1 MASKSSVGPVSR
13 RSDGP
18 AQSGFT
24 LVELLVVIA
33 IIAILV
39 GLLLPAVQ
47 TAREAG
53 RRSACS
59 NNLKQIGLALANYHD
74 SKRRFH
80 PVLGFRE
87 FAASNDPAK
96 AVNDIGSLVVL
107 APYAEQSDLY
117 NGALAGTGY
126 AKNNAFLNG
135 TRATLEWVLCPS
147 DSEARKCASAG
158 NYKCNG
164 GDVFCDRYNRS
175 SRRGPFQPITIT
187 GTNQAYSGGPYNEP
201 DSNPK
206 ETFSSTSGRYT
217 RDKDITDGLS
227 KTLAYTEH
235 VVIDGTIK
243 IGPIFAK
250 PAWSVSGWAGATS
263 VPATCINTPP
273 APLAASGY
281 FNGGHWA
288 SQEWGAARIFTIL
301 PPNSAPMCY
310 SAAASD
316 GGMQYAL
323 MNPASWH
330 EGGINAV
337 MLDGAVRFV
346 DNSIDAGN
354 PNGPA
359 DSNGDSY
366 VGPSKWGVWG
376 GMGTHKSAEAIT
388 LD

>member
-1 MASKSSVGPVSR
+1 MASKSSVGPVSHG
-13 RSDGP
+13 SAGQ
-18 AQSGFT
+18 AHSGFT

-33 IIAILV
+33 IIATLV

-47 TAREAG
+47 TARESG
-53 RRSACS
+53 RRTACGS
-59 NNLKQIGLALANYHD
+59 NLKQIGLALANYHD
-74 SKRRFH
+74 IKRRFH
-80 PVLGFRE
+80 PAKGFRE
-87 FAASNDPAK
+87 FGASGDPANT
-96 AVNDIGSLVVL
+96 VNDIGSLVVL

-117 NGALAGTGY
+117 NGAMLGTGNP
-126 AKNNAFLNG
+126 KNNAFLNG
-135 TRATLEWVLCPS
+135 TKGTLEWVACPS
-147 DSEARKCASAG
+147 DSEARKCTSAG

-164 GDVFCDRYNRS
+164 GDVFCDRYNS
-175 SRRGPFQPITIT
+175 TSRRGPFQPITIT
-187 GTNQAYSGGPYNEP
+187 ANSSVTQ
-201 DSNPK
+201 
-206 ETFSSTSGRYT
+206 TFSSTSGRYT
-217 RDKDITDGLS
+217 SAKDITDGLS

-250 PAWSVSGWAGATS
+250 PAYSVSGWAGASS
-263 VPATCINTPP
+263 VSANCINATP

-301 PPNSAPMCY
+301 PPNSAPMCTSSTPSVSY
-310 SAAASD
+310 PGAD
-316 GGMQYAL
+316 LQYAL

-330 EGGINAV
+330 EGGVNVV

-346 DNSIDAGN
+346 ANSIDAGN

-359 DSNGDSY
+359 DSSGDSY
-366 VGPSKWGVWG
+366 VGPSKWGIWG
-376 GMGTHKSAEAIT
+376 GMGTHKSAEQIT

>member
-1 MASKSSVGPVSR
+1 MASKSSVFPVAR
-13 RSDGP
+13 RSTVP

-33 IIAILV
+33 IIGTLV

-47 TAREAG
+47 TARESG

-74 SKRRFH
+74 AKRRFH

-87 FAASNDPAK
+87 FTRSTDPGNT
-96 AVNDIGSLVVL
+96 VNEIGSLVVL

-117 NGALAGTGY
+117 NGAMAGSGNP
-126 AKNNAFLNG
+126 KNNAFLNG
-135 TRATLEWVLCPS
+135 SRSSLEWVLCPS
-147 DSEARKCASAG
+147 DSDARKSASAG

-164 GDVFCDRYNRS
+164 GDVFGTRYAGTS

-187 GTNQAYSGGPYNEP
+187 ANSTGT
-201 DSNPK
+201 
-206 ETFSSTSGRYT
+206 ETFSATTGRYT
-217 RDKDITDGLS
+217 TVKDILDGLS

-235 VVIDGTIK
+235 VVVDGKIT
-243 IGPIFAK
+243 IGPIFTK
-250 PAWSVSGWAGATS
+250 PAHSVSGWGGATS
-263 VPATCINTPP
+263 VPQDCIGKTP
-273 APLAASGY
+273 APLAVSNY

-288 SQEWGAARIFTIL
+288 AQEWGAARIFTIL
-301 PPNSAPMCY
+301 PPNSAPVCTS
-310 SAAASD
+310 SAPS
-316 GGMQYAL
+316 GSYPGTEMQYAL

-330 EGGINAV
+330 DGGVNAV

-346 DNSIDAGN
+346 ADNIDAGN

-359 DSNGDSY
+359 GSNGDNY
-366 VGPSKWGVWG
+366 VGPSKWGIWG
-376 GMGTHKSAEAIT
+376 GMGTHNSAESIT

>member
-235 VVIDGTIK
+235 VVIDGTQSPPGASRD
-243 IGPIFAK
+243 GPVPPRFRQ
-250 PAWSVSGWAGATS
+250 PALTRHRHRWLRAVTLTADTGRRRSGAPPGYSRSCRRTLPPCATPPL
-263 VPATCINTPP
+263 PAT
-273 APLAASGY
+273 
-281 FNGGHWA
+281 
-288 SQEWGAARIFTIL
+288 
-301 PPNSAPMCY
+301 
-310 SAAASD
+310 
-316 GGMQYAL
+316 
-323 MNPASWH
+323 
-330 EGGINAV
+330 AV
-337 MLDGAVRFV
+337 CSM
-346 DNSIDAGN
+346 
-354 PNGPA
+354 P
-359 DSNGDSY
+359 
-366 VGPSKWGVWG
+366 
-376 GMGTHKSAEAIT
+376 
-388 LD
+388 

>member
-1 MASKSSVGPVSR
+1 M
-13 RSDGP
+13 
-18 AQSGFT
+18 T
-24 LVELLVVIA
+24 
-33 IIAILV
+33 
-39 GLLLPAVQ
+39 
-47 TAREAG
+47 
-53 RRSACS
+53 
-59 NNLKQIGLALANYHD
+59 
-74 SKRRFH
+74 
-80 PVLGFRE
+80 
-87 FAASNDPAK
+87 
-96 AVNDIGSLVVL
+96 
-107 APYAEQSDLY
+107 
-117 NGALAGTGY
+117 
-126 AKNNAFLNG
+126 
-135 TRATLEWVLCPS
+135 
-147 DSEARKCASAG
+147 
-158 NYKCNG
+158 
-164 GDVFCDRYNRS
+164 

-187 GTNQAYSGGPYNEP
+187 A
-201 DSNPK
+201 DSSVK

-217 RDKDITDGLS
+217 SQKDITDGLS

-235 VVIDGTIK
+235 VVVDGTIQ

-250 PAWSVSGWAGATS
+250 PAYSVSGWGGATS
-263 VPATCINTPP
+263 VPQNCISKAP
-273 APLAASGY
+273 APIASSNY

-301 PPNSAPMCY
+301 PPNSAPVCTS
-310 SAAASD
+310 SAPSVSYPGAD
-316 GGMQYAL
+316 MQYAL

-346 DNSIDAGN
+346 ADNIDAGN